1 MNHFI
6 SLAEAID
13 LTSRYRAQS
22 DTVLQPAYQGQG
34 LLPLSESF
42 DRSAVD
48 ALLAQAGCA
57 GLRIYGG
64 MNEQLEVHAVL
75 VAYDGNGADILPS
88 TSAASLTTEED
99 VILENSLRCPPT
111 CPIESLL
118 NS

>member
-6 SLAEAID
+6 TLAEAID
-13 LTSRYRAQS
+13 LTARYRAQS
-22 DTVLQPAYQGQG
+22 DSLLQPGYQGQG

-48 ALLAQAGCA
+48 ALLAQEGCA

-88 TSAASLTTEED
+88 TVAMGFTAEED

-111 CPIESLL
+111 CPTESPL